1 MKPIRKQIA
10 ECLRH
15 VDDPELGI
23 NIVDLG
29 LIYDLRF
36 ADGDLTIILTMT
48 TPACPLSDYIKR
60 NIRGVMDQVGGV
72 DRIHIDIVWHP
83 PWSPDM
89 MDPDVRRRGFRRPPQ
104 YV

>member
-1 MKPIRKQIA
+1 MTPVRKQIA
-10 ECLRH
+10 DCLRH

-29 LIYDLRF
+29 LVYDLRF
-36 ADGDLTIILTMT
+36 DDGDLTITLTMT

-60 NIRGVMDQVGGV
+60 KIRHVMKQVGGV
-72 DRIHIDIVWHP
+72 ERVHVDIVWHP
-83 PWSPDM
+83 PWSPEM

-104 YV
+104 YA

>member
-1 MKPIRKQIA
+1 MTPVRKQIA
-10 ECLRH
+10 ECLRN

-36 ADGDLTIILTMT
+36 ADGDLTITLTMT

-60 NIRGVMDQVGGV
+60 NIRHVMNQVGGV
-72 DRIHIDIVWHP
+72 ERVHVDIVWHP
-83 PWSPDM
+83 PWSPEM
-89 MDPDVRRRGFRRPPQ
+89 MAPDVRRRGFRHPPQ